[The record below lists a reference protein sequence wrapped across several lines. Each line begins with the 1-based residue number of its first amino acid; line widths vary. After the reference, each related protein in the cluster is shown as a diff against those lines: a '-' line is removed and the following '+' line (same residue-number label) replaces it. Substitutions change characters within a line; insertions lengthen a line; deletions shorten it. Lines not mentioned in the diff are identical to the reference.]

1 MCKYEGCQN
10 NPELCQRRKQD
21 GLEKELKLVVFEMN
35 ICVCSIDR
43 REHKGVT
50 EPYISTLSE
59 EEQHFIAFIKLK
71 ENPEGH
77 RCLINELVS
86 YRLAKML
93 GVLMPDS
100 GVAVISKETRDNT
113 YEIDLD
119 KNYGSCFY
127 SSLIEPAFTLNEKVI
142 RYVDNKDIYEK
153 IIVFDHLIYNSDR
166 NWGNLILRGKMGK
179 KILYVIDHSHV
190 FKNQALWNSYSL
202 LFGIKNRDYNDEN
215 ILDNNDIYDLFA
227 KDKRITKASLLS
239 VANDFQEKCTEESI
253 DLVLKDLPK
262 DWLISSDDLDALKEY
277 LLYRAKHLN
286 QMCEMIVRKKGW
298 ENV

>member
-1 MCKYEGCQN
+1 
-10 NPELCQRRKQD
+10 
-21 GLEKELKLVVFEMN
+21 MN

-202 LFGIKNRDYNDEN
+202 LFGMKNRDYNDED